1 MPEGNG
7 TGRLDRIEA
16 SLQKLTRRMHEMID
30 HHDAEFKQMMI
41 WQTLMQDKMDRFS
54 ADREAERVR
63 AEAERKRLDTLWEN
77 TDKRIAEL
85 VAAIGKLIARPPET
99 K

>member
-1 MPEGNG
+1 MKSGMPEGNG

-41 WQTLMQDKMDRFS
+41 WQALMQDKMDRFS

-63 AEAERKRLDTLWEN
+63 AEAEAEAPDTLWK
-77 TDKRIAEL
+77 TRISASQL
-85 VAAIGKLIARPPET
+85 VAAIGKLIAR
-99 K
+99 